1 MPKIL
6 WNGDDMAELW
16 MPGAERQ
23 PESGGGSMAGG
34 PPRAIWHVTWDELG
48 KGGKMPSF
56 NAISN
61 YLKSVDYCPHLMWD
75 PWTGRIVQF
84 YPADKSARALRNM
97 SGGVETNR
105 MGSRCIQVE
114 VFFSPGAVVDGK
126 RYDTVAETPCK
137 GLDQIVAWMRT
148 HGIPDVWPLGW
159 PKWSGNSRTASTWK
173 AKAGHYGHCHV
184 PENSHTDPGPMPA
197 EMFAARKPPT
207 APPWP
212 GRILVARTPE
222 MHGDD
227 VLAWQ
232 RQMNK
237 RGWSITPDGFYKP
250 ADATICGKFQ
260 QDSTAHDWPLD
271 DDGMVGEHTWK
282 AAFERPVT

>member
-1 MPKIL
+1 
-6 WNGDDMAELW
+6 
-16 MPGAERQ
+16 
-23 PESGGGSMAGG
+23 
-34 PPRAIWHVTWDELG
+34 
-48 KGGKMPSF
+48 MPSF

-61 YLKSVDYCPHLMWD
+61 YLRSVDYCPHLMWD

-84 YPADKSARALRNM
+84 YPADKSARALRNLP
-97 SGGVETNR
+97 GGAETNR
-105 MGSRCIQVE
+105 MGTRCIQVE

-197 EMFAARKPPT
+197 EMFTGRKPPT
-207 APPWP
+207 APPFP
-212 GRILVARTPE
+212 GRLLVFEAGKPVLQ
-222 MHGDD
+222 GAD

-232 RQMNK
+232 RQMRA
-237 RGWSITPDGFYKP
+237 RGWTLTVDGFYT
-250 ADATICGKFQ
+250 AESAEVCRKFQ
-260 QDSTAHDWPLD
+260 EDSTAHGWPLTV
-271 DDGMVGEHTWK
+271 DGICGKETWR
-282 AAFERPVT
+282 AAFERLVT